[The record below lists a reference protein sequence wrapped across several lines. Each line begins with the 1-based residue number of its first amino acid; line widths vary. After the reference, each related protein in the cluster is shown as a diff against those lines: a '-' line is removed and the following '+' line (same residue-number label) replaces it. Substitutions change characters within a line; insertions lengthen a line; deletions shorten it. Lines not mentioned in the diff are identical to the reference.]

1 MMKYA
6 ILTLLISC
14 LFGAEIVAQDK
25 SNTIV
30 DKDLSIQ
37 FTVPEGWTVTK
48 KESGYLMGSSTTSGF
63 MMLEI
68 QSFDSLNQLKTAMEA
83 GIEQKDGTMLM
94 PSGDLRLLGD
104 QGVSG
109 MYKGK
114 IDGEE
119 MTGFMMALF
128 PPYEKKAAICISV
141 APSKLFNQSNMD
153 QLKMLLRSII
163 FL

>member
-6 ILTLLISC
+6 ILTFLISC
-14 LFGAEIVAQDK
+14 LFAPNIVAQDK
-25 SNTIV
+25 SNTII

-37 FTVPEGWTVTK
+37 FTIPEGWTATK
-48 KESGYLMGSSTTSGF
+48 KASGYIMGSSTISGF

-68 QSFDSLNQLKTAMEA
+68 QSFDSLNQLKKAMEA

-94 PSGDLRLLGD
+94 PSSDLRLLGD

-114 IDGEE
+114 IDDKE
-119 MTGFMMALF
+119 MTGFLMALF
-128 PPYEKKAAICISV
+128 PRYEKKAAICLSV
-141 APSKLFNQSNMD
+141 APTNLFNQSNMD